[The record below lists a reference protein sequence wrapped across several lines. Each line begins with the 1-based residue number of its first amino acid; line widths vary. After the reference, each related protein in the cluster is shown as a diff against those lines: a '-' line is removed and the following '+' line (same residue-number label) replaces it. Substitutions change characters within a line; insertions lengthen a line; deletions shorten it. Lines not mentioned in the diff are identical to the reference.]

1 MANKSL
7 GNLTVNMV
15 MNTGS
20 FTEGAGRAERA
31 FIRMNEQLQKQG
43 RTLDAVINKIDP
55 FNSKLNDTV
64 KSQEK
69 LAKLLDDGFI
79 NGREFDVLTEQL
91 DAVKD
96 SVYTTNSAFAEQFR
110 EIDRTVNK
118 LDPIIAKY
126 AELDRMQQ
134 ALADGV
140 RLGEISDADFERYSQ
155 GIADMRAEL
164 DGTAEAQKQ
173 ADKATQEQI
182 RQLARLSQAL
192 DPISHEL
199 NEISK
204 SQALLK
210 KSLDDGLIDQ
220 GEYHKLNSALEINR
234 TNLQKV
240 VDGSKKATMSQKEL
254 AFAMR
259 GLPAQFTDIAVSLQG
274 GQNPLTVFL
283 QQGGQLK
290 DMFGGVGPAVK
301 AMGGYILGL
310 VNPLTVAA
318 SAAGVLALAYYQGS
332 QEADDFKNA
341 LILTGNAAGTTVD
354 DLQTMAKR
362 IDEVS
367 GTQRSAAQAIAQ
379 VASTAKFSSEQIELV
394 SLAALKMES
403 ATGKAVSDTVAEFVK
418 LADDPK
424 KAILELNKTQN
435 FLTEAVYEQIAA
447 LERQGDEQDAVTL
460 AIKAYSDTIS
470 ERTGNITENLGYIE
484 KAWKAVKEGA
494 VEAWDSILNVGRSES
509 ETEVLDGLNAQIST
523 LETSL
528 KSYRT
533 LLASGVTSTGYG
545 AGKVEYA
552 SLIKNMEA
560 QLQTLGSQRDE
571 LAKKVQ
577 LQKEEAK
584 QQDAFNKQQ
593 AEALKAAEEIE
604 KVHTVSLTNAEKRAK
619 AVKDYK
625 DNLEKIRSVNPESK
639 LLDPERVAKDLK
651 NIESK
656 YKDTTK
662 KLTDDAAT
670 KLLQS
675 LREQESVFQAQLSTS
690 VKLSASQQDL
700 AKFEQQ
706 IADIKSKK
714 TLTAEQKS
722 LLANQE
728 TIKAQLQKNIAA
740 EDELKLR
747 QQIIR
752 VQNMQAS
759 ADAAL
764 SAEVEKYRDAL
775 ENYGADD
782 DTLQRLREEQAIRS
796 DIARQIE
803 RATAENVAGKLSDK
817 GLEEQKRVLQQ
828 SLQDRLSANQDYYA
842 ELEKLDADWSRG
854 ALASL
859 NNYRDEAKRTAE
871 ISQRFFTSMFSSMED
886 SLTQF
891 ALTGKLSFHD
901 FTVSV
906 LKDMARIAAQK
917 ATSEILSG
925 VMSIATSYFSSG
937 ASSSMNAGS
946 TSSGYTGS
954 DMSAWLSSNGY
965 SSGGYT
971 GAGGKYEP
979 AGIVHKGEVVWSQE
993 DVANAGGVGIV
1004 EALRKGIVGLSDNRL
1019 TGYATGGIVGGL
1031 GEGVSIQQDS
1041 NVVIHQQINV
1051 PDNQTGSGS
1060 SKDQQSVAKAYAE
1073 SARMGAREEIA
1084 KQLLPGG
1091 LIWRAQNGR

>member
-31 FIRMNEQLQKQG
+31 FIRMNEQLQKQA
-43 RTLDAVINKIDP
+43 RTLDTVINKIDP

-118 LDPIIAKY
+118 LDPVIAKY

-134 ALADGV
+134 SLADGV
-140 RLGEISDADFERYSQ
+140 RWGDLSAADFERYTQ

-173 ADKATQEQI
+173 ADKATQDQI

-220 GEYHKLNSALEINR
+220 SEYHKLNSALEINR

-290 DMFGGVGPAVK
+290 DMFGGIGPAAK

-310 VNPLTVAA
+310 VNPFTVAA

-332 QEADDFKNA
+332 QEADEFKNA

-354 DLQTMAKR
+354 DLQAMAKR

-367 GTQRSAAQAIAQ
+367 GTQRAAAQAIAQ
-379 VASTAKFSSEQIELV
+379 VASRAKFSAEQIELV

-418 LADDPK
+418 LADEPK
-424 KAILELNKTQN
+424 KAILDLNKAQN
-435 FLTEAVYEQIAA
+435 FLTEAVYEQIVA
-447 LERQGDEQDAVTL
+447 LERQGDEQNAVTL

-509 ETEVLDGLNAQIST
+509 ETEVLDEINKKIAANEAAQ
-523 LETSL
+523 
-528 KSYRT
+528 KSYQAVLDKTEDPRIEQSAKEKIDT
-533 LLASGVTSTGYG
+533 L
-545 AGKVEYA
+545 K
-552 SLIKNMEA
+552 A

-604 KVHTVSLTNAEKRAK
+604 KVHTVSLTNAEKPAK

-775 ENYGADD
+775 ENYGAND

-803 RATAENVAGKLSDK
+803 RATAENVAGKLSDE

-842 ELEKLDADWSRG
+842 KLEELDSDWSRG

-886 SLTQF
+886 SLAQF
-891 ALTGKLSFHD
+891 ALSGKLSFHD

-917 ATSEILSG
+917 ATSEMLSG
-925 VMSIATSYFSSG
+925 VVNLATSYFSG
-937 ASSSMNAGS
+937 GTNSSLNAGS
-946 TSSGYTGS
+946 TTSGYTGS

-971 GAGGKYEP
+971 GAGSKYEP

-993 DVANAGGVGIV
+993 DVSNAGGVGIV
-1004 EALRKGIVGLSDNRL
+1004 EALRKGIVGLSNSGL

-1031 GEGVSIQQDS
+1031 GDGGSIRQDS
-1041 NVVIHQQINV
+1041 SVVIHQQINV
-1051 PDNQTGSGS
+1051 PDSQTNSGS

-1073 SARMGAREEIA
+1073 SARMGAREEIT